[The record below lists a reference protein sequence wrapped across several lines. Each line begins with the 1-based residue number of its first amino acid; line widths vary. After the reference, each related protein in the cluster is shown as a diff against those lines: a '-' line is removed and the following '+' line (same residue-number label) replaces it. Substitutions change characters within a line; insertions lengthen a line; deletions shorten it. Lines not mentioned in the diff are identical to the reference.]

1 MPEVRARGECREERA
16 SGVLPVNDRAT
27 SRHGDGDQGPA
38 WTVQRARRKIDASF
52 PIRMTHAM
60 RLPTLLL
67 CLAALPVAAHD
78 VIPEHEKEAAQRL
91 LADGPKE
98 TRGVESAAEIGSVPL
113 DGEIPGA
120 EGTVLRA
127 RHFVLAPGAQIAV
140 HEHQQRPGMAYVLEG
155 ELTEY
160 RNDADAPIK
169 RGVGAAA
176 FERTG
181 VVHWWKNETDRPARA
196 LVVDIVDAAAR

>member
-1 MPEVRARGECREERA
+1 MIAP
-16 SGVLPVNDRAT
+16 
-27 SRHGDGDQGPA
+27 
-38 WTVQRARRKIDASF
+38 
-52 PIRMTHAM
+52 M
-60 RLPTLLL
+60 RLPALLL
-67 CLAALPVAAHD
+67 CVLALPAVAHD

-113 DGEIPGA
+113 DGELPGA
-120 EGTVLRA
+120 EGKVLRA

-140 HEHQQRPGMAYVLEG
+140 HEHQRRPGLAYVLEG

-160 RNDADAPIK
+160 RNDASGPIR

-196 LVVDIVDAAAR
+196 LVVDIVDAEAR

>member
-1 MPEVRARGECREERA
+1 MRPIALLFCLT
-16 SGVLPVNDRAT
+16 VLPA
-27 SRHGDGDQGPA
+27 
-38 WTVQRARRKIDASF
+38 
-52 PIRMTHAM
+52 
-60 RLPTLLL
+60 
-67 CLAALPVAAHD
+67 AAHD

-91 LADGPKE
+91 MADGPKE
-98 TRGVESAAEIGSVPL
+98 TRGVESAAEVGSVPL

-120 EGTVLRA
+120 EGKVLRA

-140 HEHQQRPGMAYVLEG
+140 HEHQQRPGVAYVLEG
-155 ELTEY
+155 EMTEY
-160 RNDADAPIK
+160 RNDASGPIK

-196 LVVDIVDAAAR
+196 LVVDIVDAAPR